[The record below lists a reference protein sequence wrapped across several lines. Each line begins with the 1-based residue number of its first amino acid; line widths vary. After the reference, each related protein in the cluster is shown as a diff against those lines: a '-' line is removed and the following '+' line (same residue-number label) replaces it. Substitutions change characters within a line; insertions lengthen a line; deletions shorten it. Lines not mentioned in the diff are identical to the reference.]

1 MAWKEA
7 AFLSLLLNLS
17 MTNLVRRVGKFH
29 LVLYRVF
36 FWEINT
42 KVSKSKYMLLQI
54 LWCIFKLVSKIL
66 RISIANIIDC
76 TIQNLRLWKPYP
88 AYDKKTFSPSNE
100 LWTEK
105 KDPATKEISWE
116 PNVEPT
122 WESSSKSFIKY
133 EEPVSRNLSSFFGYS
148 HINKYTQYFIYLI
161 F

>member
-42 KVSKSKYMLLQI
+42 KVSTSKYMLLQI
-54 LWCIFKLVSKIL
+54 LCIFKLLSKIL

-76 TIQNLRLWKPYP
+76 TIQNLRLWSPYP
-88 AYDKKTFSPSNE
+88 AYDKKTFSPSND

-105 KDPATKEISWE
+105 IDAATKEITWE
-116 PNVEPT
+116 PNVEP
-122 WESSSKSFIKY
+122 SSKSFIKY
-133 EEPVSRNLSSFFGYS
+133 VDSVSTNPSSGFFYYS
-148 HINKYTQYFIYLI
+148 HRFYINSR
-161 F
+161 

>member
-1 MAWKEA
+1 M
-7 AFLSLLLNLS
+7 
-17 MTNLVRRVGKFH
+17 
-29 LVLYRVF
+29 
-36 FWEINT
+36 
-42 KVSKSKYMLLQI
+42 
-54 LWCIFKLVSKIL
+54 SKIL

-148 HINKYTQYFIYLI
+148 HRI
-161 F
+161 